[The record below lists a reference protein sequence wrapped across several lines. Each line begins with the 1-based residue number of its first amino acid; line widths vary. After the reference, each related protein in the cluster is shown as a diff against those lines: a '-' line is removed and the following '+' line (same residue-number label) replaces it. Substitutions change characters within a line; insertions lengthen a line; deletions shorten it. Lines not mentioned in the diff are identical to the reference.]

1 MKKLL
6 LPLAGALLIISGLS
20 GCQST
25 ELVSGLPTPSVVTES
40 TAADSSGEP
49 GATSENSEADG
60 QIQSTEQ
67 SVTVESPA
75 EDSGTPE
82 QRAALVAREDVKGF
96 LQRVRELKAQSRD
109 VKGAELGVPDV
120 LLGVLRDTTERYSKL
135 LKYITIRPLKG
146 KARQNV
152 ACAVP
157 EAFWSVMVATL
168 NVLFL

>member
-25 ELVSGLPTPSVVTES
+25 ELVSGMPTPSVVTES

-75 EDSGTPE
+75 EDSGT
-82 QRAALVAREDVKGF
+82 AR
-96 LQRVRELKAQSRD
+96 S
-109 VKGAELGVPDV
+109 
-120 LLGVLRDTTERYSKL
+120 
-135 LKYITIRPLKG
+135 
-146 KARQNV
+146 
-152 ACAVP
+152 
-157 EAFWSVMVATL
+157 
-168 NVLFL
+168 

>member
-67 SVTVESPA
+67 SVTVESPT

-82 QRAALVAREDVKGF
+82 QRAAEIL
-96 LQRVRELKAQSRD
+96 S
-109 VKGAELGVPDV
+109 
-120 LLGVLRDTTERYSKL
+120 
-135 LKYITIRPLKG
+135 
-146 KARQNV
+146 
-152 ACAVP
+152 
-157 EAFWSVMVATL
+157 
-168 NVLFL
+168 